1 MHTHTHSMP
10 PPPSP
15 ARLQYCAGGQR
26 TVDDCARTEE
36 ACSQPGVTFTSEGQ
50 GRLPANSECSRL
62 PTPHWNG
69 GRGSLMSYCHR
80 FGLDEMAFTFGEA
93 PWQQGWGSLRLQA

>member
-1 MHTHTHSMP
+1 MP